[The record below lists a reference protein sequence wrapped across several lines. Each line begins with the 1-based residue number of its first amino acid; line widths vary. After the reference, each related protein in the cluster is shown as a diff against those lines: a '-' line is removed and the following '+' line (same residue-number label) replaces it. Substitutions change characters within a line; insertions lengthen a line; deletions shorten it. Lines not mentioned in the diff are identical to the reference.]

1 MNLPEKKIVDFIN
14 DHHVLTLATSFD
26 EEPWCANCFY
36 VYMPNENSLIFTS
49 DFGTKHIQQ
58 ASHNIYVAGSVVL
71 ETSIVGKIQGIQFQG
86 IISEPKGDFLDKV
99 KTAYLKRFPIAM
111 LMETHLWVVDL
122 TYIKMTDNRLGFGK
136 KLIWEKDLQFQI
148 TNLQPKNDE

>member
-36 VYMPNENSLIFTS
+36 VYMPYENSLIFTS

-136 KLIWEKDLQFQI
+136 KLIWEKDLQFKI

>member
-49 DFGTKHIQQ
+49 DFGTKHIHQ
-58 ASHNIYVAGSVVL
+58 ASHNIYVAGSIVL

-148 TNLQPKNDE
+148 TNLQPQNDE